1 MCMKLKETMTLH
13 AHKWLEECVR
23 LLLAELISSMS
34 LARMYTIE
42 DIFIASRIRSGFM
55 EPKFKSAG
63 ASHLFS
69 SFYITVLYYMHQRL

>member
-1 MCMKLKETMTLH
+1 MLMEVLVCMKLKETMTLH
-13 AHKWLEECVR
+13 AHKWLEECMR
-23 LLLAELISSMS
+23 LLLAELMG

-55 EPKFKSAG
+55 EPKCTSEG

-69 SFYITVLYYMHQRL
+69 NF